1 VAIAKG
7 NVLPSDFEE
16 KALRDQSVLELLPK
30 IKVIANPE
38 IEAIFPNVKRAVVT
52 ITTKDGRTFKKQE
65 DFARGE
71 AERPLSEQELIAKFH
86 ANAQVALS
94 KRQREEL
101 IQATLRI
108 DRYNN
113 VRKYVSLL
121 VRAATPR
128 SIRR

>member
-1 VAIAKG
+1 
-7 NVLPSDFEE
+7 LQ
-16 KALRDQSVLELLPK
+16 DQSVLQLLPK

-38 IEAIFPNVKRAVVT
+38 IDAIFPNVKRAIVT
-52 ITTKDGRTFKKQE
+52 ITTKDERTFKKQE

-71 AERPLSEQELIAKFH
+71 PERPFTEQELIAKFH

-101 IQATLRI
+101 IQATLTI
-108 DRYNN
+108 EQYND

-128 SIRR
+128 FDRKQVRR